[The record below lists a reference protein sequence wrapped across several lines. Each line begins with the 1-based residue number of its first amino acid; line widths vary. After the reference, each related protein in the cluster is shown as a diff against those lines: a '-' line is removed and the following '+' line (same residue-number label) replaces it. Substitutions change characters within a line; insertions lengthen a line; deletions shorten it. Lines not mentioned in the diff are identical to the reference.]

1 MSESAV
7 MPKSEILRRS
17 MRCFILGWWSLIPL
31 LGIVPAIVAFM
42 EFRAVSAGTGSR
54 WNAARI
60 RLLFGAGLA
69 GAGIL
74 LTLILC
80 TLIALAIINNT
91 AHGNSNY
98 GGGYQNF
105 D

>member
-1 MSESAV
+1 MSKPAV

-17 MRCFILGWWSLIPL
+17 MRCFSLGWWSLIPL

-42 EFRAVSAGTGSR
+42 EFRAVGAGARSR
-54 WNAARI
+54 WNAAHV
-60 RLLFGAGLA
+60 RLLVGVCLA

-74 LTLILC
+74 LTLILG